1 MSQADLDLPIL
12 FIDDDAMVRSILAE
26 YLRSFGFRNV
36 LVCRD
41 PHRALQIIRDRK
53 IPIGLVL
60 SDWEMP
66 GLNGLTLL
74 RALRMAPHRKST
86 HFIMI
91 TSQQSMERYRIT
103 QAAQQNVNAYLVKP
117 FKSEVLK
124 ERIWQVMGWSED
136 DKKAS

>member
-1 MSQADLDLPIL
+1 MPQVDYDIPIL
-12 FIDDDAMVRSILAE
+12 FIDDDGMVRSILSE
-26 YLRSFGFRNV
+26 YLSTLGFRNV

-41 PHRALQIIRDRK
+41 SHKALQIIRDRK

-66 GLNGLTLL
+66 GLTGLTLL
-74 RALRMAPHRKST
+74 KALRMAPHRRGT

-103 QAAQQNVNAYLVKP
+103 QAKQQNVNAYIVKP
-117 FKSEVLK
+117 FTCDVLQEK
-124 ERIWQVMGWSED
+124 IWRVMGWNLN
-136 DKKAS
+136 DKQAV